1 MPYESFV
8 MIKCDHGD
16 VVQRVKDRGQK
27 SEVRCQSAGSRPDI
41 GCHIAKER
49 TKLWDDHS

>member
-16 VVQRVKDRGQK
+16 VVQRVKDRCQK
-27 SEVRCQSAGSRPDI
+27 SEVRCQSAVSGI
-41 GCHIAKER
+41 GGRWCRACTNDLK
-49 TKLWDDHS
+49 

>member
-1 MPYESFV
+1 MT
-8 MIKCDHGD
+8 D
-16 VVQRVKDRGQK
+16 DRGQK
-27 SEVRCQSAGSRPDI
+27 ADNRGQATGSRPDI